1 MKVLTPFLVFFMLL
15 LCGAN
20 FLFAS
25 NYSEDTLSTT
35 SAFISY
41 QKQHQISAANQI
53 TTVLDLTDIDIE
65 EDYLGKDD
73 TVKNPQFLLGYNN
86 LSLVPK
92 WFEKFTDKLTSFKLF
107 VVPTYFL
114 FSTKNTTPFYISL
127 RALRI

>member
-1 MKVLTPFLVFFMLL
+1 MKVLTPFLVFSMLL

-25 NYSEDTLSTT
+25 NYTEDTLSTT
-35 SAFISY
+35 SALISN

-53 TTVLDLTDIDIE
+53 TTELDLTDIDIE

-73 TVKNPQFLLGYNN
+73 TVKNPQFQLGYNN

-92 WFEKFTDKLTSFKLF
+92 WFEKFTDQLTSFKLL

-114 FSTKNTTPFYISL
+114 FSTKNATPFYISL